1 MNKTIEIGGK
11 EIEFKA
17 SAATSILFK
26 RTFGKDLTSEFSEY
40 IKHYKE
46 VKKLRE
52 ELTISD
58 EDSDEVRDEKIANLT
73 NSPLISQ
80 LSVMALDLF
89 PKLAYI
95 MYLEANVE
103 QRELF
108 RKLTEDDF
116 IMWLSQYDS
125 NDIQNHLG
133 DFMSLWSGNSRT
145 SVKPKN

>member
-1 MNKTIEIGGK
+1 MNKTITLGGK
-11 EIEFKA
+11 DIEFKA
-17 SAATSILFK
+17 SAVTSILFK
-26 RTFGKDLTSEFSEY
+26 RTFGKDLTSEFSAY

-52 ELTISD
+52 DFEISD
-58 EDSDEVRDEKIANLT
+58 EDSDEVRSKKLEALT
-73 NSPLISQ
+73 ENPIISQ
-80 LSVMALDLF
+80 LSVMAMDLF

-95 MYLEANVE
+95 MFLEANVE

-116 IMWLSQYDS
+116 IMWLGQFES
-125 NDIQNHLG
+125 NEIQNNIG
-133 DFMSLWSGNSRT
+133 EFMTLWSGTSRT